1 MADTC
6 SIQESVIWR
15 GKRPFLE
22 GKTALF
28 PSETVVSVGWVRKT
42 RGPVF
47 TDTRLCI
54 GGVVPVG
61 RGGGMALGVTPVGL
75 GEGVAEA
82 AGTLVVVGDG
92 VSVVIADG
100 GVIGS
105 GGVATG

>member
-1 MADTC
+1 MDWVKA
-6 SIQESVIWR
+6 EHAV
-15 GKRPFLE
+15 L
-22 GKTALF
+22 
-28 PSETVVSVGWVRKT
+28 PSETMVSVGWVVKT
-42 RGPVF
+42 RGPAF
-47 TDTRLCI
+47 TDPQLCV

-61 RGGGMALGVTPVGL
+61 RGGGMALGMTPVGL
-75 GEGVAEA
+75 GESVAEA